1 VREHEL
7 IRELAE
13 KNASKIVMLVAD
25 GLGGLPL
32 QPDGKTELET
42 AATPHLDRLAARG
55 TSGSSVPVLPGITP
69 GSGPGHLGLF
79 GYDPLEF
86 KIGRG
91 ALEATGIGFE
101 LGPDDVAARGNFCTL
116 DAAGNI
122 SDRRAGRI
130 PSDESFRVVERLQA
144 VTIPGVETFVKP
156 VKEHRF
162 VVVFRGQ
169 GLDGRVADTD
179 PQAVGVPP
187 LDPQPVDPAAKKTAD
202 VAKEFV
208 RQARLILADEPK
220 ANGMVL
226 RGFAAKPALPSYE
239 ELYGLRA
246 AAIAVYPM
254 YKGLAQLVGMKLVG
268 KAQSLD
274 EQIDE
279 LATCWNDYDFF
290 FLHFK
295 YTDSTGEDGA
305 FDQKVKRIEE
315 LDRALPR
322 IEALKPDVLIVTGDH
337 STPSRLKSHSWHPV
351 PTLLVADTCR
361 PDGLTRFS
369 ERDCLRGGFG
379 IFPAKHLML
388 LAMAHAQRFGKYG
401 A

>member
-1 VREHEL
+1 MTEHDLVREL
-7 IRELAE
+7 VE
-13 KNASKIVMLVAD
+13 KNRTKIVMLVAD

-32 QPDGKTELET
+32 EPGGKTELET
-42 AATPHLDRLAARG
+42 ASTPNLDRLAARG

-79 GYDPLEF
+79 GYDPLVF
-86 KIGRG
+86 RIGRG

-101 LGPDDVAARGNFCTL
+101 LGPRDVAARGNFCTL
-116 DAAGNI
+116 DAAGRI
-122 SDRRAGRI
+122 TDRRAGRI
-130 PSDESFRVVERLQA
+130 PSEESFRVVERLQA
-144 VTIPGVETFVKP
+144 VRIDGVETFVKP

-162 VVVFRGQ
+162 VVVFRGE
-169 GLDGRVADTD
+169 GLDGGVADTD
-179 PQAVGVPP
+179 PQATGVPP
-187 LDPQPVDPAAKKTAD
+187 LAPQPATAAAARTAE
-202 VAKEFV
+202 VAAAFV
-208 RQARLILADEPK
+208 REARTILADEPK

-239 ELYGLRA
+239 DLYGLRA

-254 YKGLAQLVGMKLVG
+254 YKGLARLAGMTLVGDAHTLE
-268 KAQSLD
+268 
-274 EQIDE
+274 EQ
-279 LATCWNDYDFF
+279 LAALAGCWNDYDFF

-305 FDQKVKRIEE
+305 FAAKVQRIEE

-322 IEALKPDVLIVTGDH
+322 IEALGPDVLIVTGDH
-337 STPSRLKSHSWHPV
+337 STPSLLKSHSWHPV
-351 PTLLVADTCR
+351 PTLLVAPTCR

>member
-1 VREHEL
+1 MIEHDL
-7 IRELAE
+7 VRELAE

-32 QPDGKTELET
+32 EPGGKTELES
-42 AATPHLDRLAARG
+42 AATPNLDRLAARG

-116 DAAGNI
+116 DATGKI

-130 PSDESFRVVERLQA
+130 PSEESFKVVERLQA
-144 VTIPGVETFVKP
+144 VKIPGVETFVRP

-162 VVVFRGQ
+162 VVVWRGP
-169 GLDGRVADTD
+169 GLSGAVADTD
-179 PQAVGVPP
+179 PQATGVPP
-187 LDPQPVDPAAKKTAD
+187 LDPQPLDAAAAKTAQ
-202 VAKEFV
+202 VAAEFV
-208 RQARLILADEPK
+208 KQARAILADEPK

-226 RGFAAKPALPSYE
+226 RGFASRPALPSYE
-239 ELYGLRA
+239 DLYGLRA

-254 YKGLAQLVGMKLVG
+254 YKGLARLAGMTLVGEAK
-268 KAQSLD
+268 SLA
-274 EQIDE
+274 EQLDV
-279 LATCWNDYDFF
+279 LAGCWNDYDFF

-305 FDQKVKRIEE
+305 FAQKVKRIEE
-315 LDRALPR
+315 LDAVIPR

-337 STPSRLKSHSWHPV
+337 STPSLLQSHSWHPV
-351 PTLLVADTCR
+351 PTLLVSPTCR
-361 PDGLTRFS
+361 PDGLAAFS

-388 LAMAHAQRFGKYG
+388 LALAHAQRLGKYG